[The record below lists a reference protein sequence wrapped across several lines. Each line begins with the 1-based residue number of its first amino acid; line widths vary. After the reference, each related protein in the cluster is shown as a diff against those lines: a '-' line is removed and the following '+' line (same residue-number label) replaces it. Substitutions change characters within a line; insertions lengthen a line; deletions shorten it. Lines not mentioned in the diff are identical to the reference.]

1 MLDLTSFE
9 FALKQ
14 LYTDAKVREMVYKN
28 NPLHALLPKFER
40 ALGEN
45 IPTPLIYGNPQSR
58 SATFSVAQAQ
68 AANSSTKGVKFLIT
82 RVRDYA
88 IATVDNETMKA
99 SNGDAGAFLAAAST
113 EFDGAINSLTRSLAV
128 SEYRNGSGAIGRI
141 VAEPA
146 ENVGSFVIT
155 LTKPEEITNFEVGM
169 IMNIWSAESGGTQRN
184 SDGSTVNFPISGV
197 NRDSGAITISVTY
210 SASGT
215 IAANDYLFCQGD
227 RGLKLKGLDAWIPS
241 AAPTSGDN
249 FFGVD
254 RSADPVRLAGV
265 RFDGSALPIEEAL
278 VQAARRVEREG
289 GILTHYFV
297 NFKRWAELEISLG
310 SKVIYTTDSA
320 QDMPNIGFRGIQI
333 QGSKGFIKVIAD
345 QNCQDDLAWGLQ
357 MDTWQLLSLGRAV
370 DVIDSDGLKMLRQ
383 NSADG
388 VEARYAYYAQLR
400 CFAPGYN
407 VRVQLAA

>member
-9 FALKQ
+9 FALKE

-58 SATFSVAQAQ
+58 SATFSVAQTQ
-68 AANSSTKGVKFLIT
+68 AAISSTKGVKFLVT
-82 RVRDYA
+82 RVKDYA

-113 EFDGAINSLTRSLAV
+113 EFNGAINSLTRSLCIA
-128 SEYRNGSGAIGRI
+128 EYRDGSGAIGRI
-141 VAEPA
+141 AAEPA
-146 ENVGSFVIT
+146 EAATTVVT
-155 LTKPEEITNFEVGM
+155 LLSPEEITNFEVGM
-169 IMNIWSAESGGTQRN
+169 VMNIWSALTGGTQKN
-184 SDGSTVNFPISGV
+184 ADGTTTNLTISAV
-197 NRDSGAITISVTY
+197 NRDSGVITFSNAY
-210 SASGT
+210 NSSGT
-215 IAANDYLFCQGD
+215 IAANDYLFAQGD
-227 RGLKLKGLDAWIPS
+227 RGLKLKGLDAWLPSSAPS
-241 AAPTSGDN
+241 ASEN

-254 RSADPVRLAGV
+254 RSVDPVRLAGV

-289 GILTHYFV
+289 GILTHYFI

-310 SKVIYTTDSA
+310 SKVIYTNDSA
-320 QDMPNIGFRGIQI
+320 QDMPNVGFRGIQI

-345 QNCQDDLAWGLQ
+345 QNCPDGVAYGLQ
-357 MDTWQLLSLGRAV
+357 IDTWQLLSLGRAV

-383 NSADG
+383 NSSDG
-388 VEARYAYYAQLR
+388 VEARYAYYAQMR

-407 VRVQLAA
+407 VRVTLSA